1 MFVQS
6 YYIKTL
12 KTPTRFDSCGIII
25 REYDHQMILYMIYI
39 LLDDDDDDD
48 DDDDATR
55 IKICRILQ
63 F

>member
-1 MFVQS
+1 MFTQS
-6 YYIKTL
+6 FYIKTL
-12 KTPTRFDSCGIII
+12 KTYFDSCGIII
-25 REYDHQMILYMIYI
+25 KEYVHQMILYMMYM
-39 LLDDDDDDD
+39 LPD